1 MDPVLLASLI
11 LGVAIVGAALAVARA
26 VRAAPNRPQAQAT
39 APGASPAPS
48 VSADET
54 HRLARIEA
62 DAKRRDSALR
72 DALAALSQ
80 RVATLEAELEHTRAA
95 LRDARQ
101 RPDHTPAPPV
111 VDPPLSVS
119 PHGTTPMVSV
129 SGSLIEPLPRPR
141 RPREEIAADIRRL
154 LGRGRNALEIAQL
167 LDIDVG
173 EVELVLQLD
182 RAAILRERRPE

>member
-26 VRAAPNRPQAQAT
+26 VRAAPNRPQ